1 MKNVITKK
9 GEIKVNEL
17 IYKEIEQNDK
27 EKILCL
33 MDNVINNSG
42 FSIKKQTMINDK
54 YLRNLYQIELN

>member
-1 MKNVITKK
+1 M
-9 GEIKVNEL
+9 NEL